1 MKVFVLITAVLET
14 LAGAI
19 MLFAPHLMPDLAGAG
34 ASTTALARMYG
45 AGAIGLGFFAFQVWQ
60 HMRSPIMQKA
70 FLQTFIVFHIGVAVA
85 AFTGYNAGV
94 MSDPSIST
102 LHLIF
107 GLVTIY
113 FYFKKQQSNA

>member
-1 MKVFVLITAVLET
+1 MKVFVLITAVLEF

-19 MLFAPHLMPDLAGAG
+19 MLLAPRLFPDLANAD
-34 ASTTALARMYG
+34 ASSTMLARMYG
-45 AGAIGLGFFAFQVWQ
+45 AGAIALGFFAFQVWQ

-94 MSDPSIST
+94 TSDPGISI
-102 LHLIF
+102 LHLIM

-113 FYFKKQQSNA
+113 FYFKKQQSSP